1 MQPVTAATADT
12 RLPDVELALRVAA
25 GDDDA
30 FRLIMRLVKGGPER
44 RAIEAGQVDAVMD
57 PATGKAFLLLE
68 AQVALRNCPP
78 GSYASSSTSQS
89 RGCASA
95 AAAPRSS
102 GSTARQNRTANPKRR
117 A

>member
-1 MQPVTAATADT
+1 MQPATAATADS

-57 PATGKAFLLLE
+57 PATGKALLLPE
-68 AQVALRNCPP
+68 AQAALN
-78 GSYASSSTSQS
+78 
-89 RGCASA
+89 A
-95 AAAPRSS
+95 AAQKKGRPGRPRL
-102 GSTARQNRTANPKRR
+102 
-117 A
+117 